1 MTARQSF
8 TSGQTFTAAQANAL
22 AESTIAVNAQG
33 TATSYTLATT
43 DAGKLITFTGGAA
56 TVTIPLNSSVAMAVG
71 DQVNIAQLG
80 TAQVT
85 IGTASGVTLV
95 SSGSKTKTAGQYA
108 VVTIVQYTANSW
120 LLLGNTGS

>member
-43 DAGKLITFTGGAA
+43 DAGKLITFTGNAA
-56 TVTIPLNSSVAMAVG
+56 TVTIPTNATVALAIG
-71 DQVNIAQLG
+71 DQINIAQLG

-95 SSGSKTKTAGQYA
+95 SDGGKTKTKGQYA
-108 VVTIVQYTANSW
+108 VATCVQYAANSW
-120 LLLGNTGS
+120 LLLGNIST

>member
-8 TSGQTFTAAQANAL
+8 TSGQTFTSAQANAL

-43 DAGKLITFTGGAA
+43 DAGKLITFTGGSA

-120 LLLGNTGS
+120 LLLGNTGA